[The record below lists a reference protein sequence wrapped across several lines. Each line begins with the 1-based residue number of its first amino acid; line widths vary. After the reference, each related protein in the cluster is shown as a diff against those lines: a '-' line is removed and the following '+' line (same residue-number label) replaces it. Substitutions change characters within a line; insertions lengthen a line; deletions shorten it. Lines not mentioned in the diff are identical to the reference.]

1 MFSSVQGMCSSNNNG
16 PTDALKTLL
25 EFDFLASWDDPDAEI
40 ECFCSGGLS
49 SLPSIKKRKKYEQ
62 CTSKKYS

>member
-1 MFSSVQGMCSSNNNG
+1 MCLSNHNG
-16 PTDALKTLL
+16 PMEALKSLL

-49 SLPSIKKRKKYEQ
+49 SLPSIKKRRKKI
-62 CTSKKYS
+62 T